1 MPKRIYPRKIYQGSK
16 KKRTFFF
23 FLKLFILLI
32 LLMIVG
38 GIFSFVY
45 FAKDL
50 PRPEKFTERNFVEST
65 KIFDRTGEVLL
76 YEMYGEE
83 KRETV
88 PLDSMSDYIKKAAI
102 SAEDANFY
110 SHYGIDPTGIFRAIR
125 INFQIK
131 KPMYGGSTISQQL
144 IRSTFLTTEKT
155 IERKVREIILT
166 IEVERRYSKDQ
177 ILEWYLNQISFGPNL
192 YGIESAS
199 KTYFQK
205 SAKDLAL
212 NEAACLA
219 ALIQLPSYL
228 SPYGMHKDELMVRK
242 DYVLDR
248 MANEGYITKEEA
260 EDAKK
265 EELKFAEVKR
275 PIKAPHF
282 VFYVQDYL
290 LKTYG
295 RDFLEKGGLKVY
307 TSLDWK
313 LQEKAEQA
321 VKQGVE
327 NNKGFKAHNA
337 SLVSTDPT
345 TGDIL
350 SMVGSKDWFADP
362 YPENCIPG
370 KDCMFDPMVNVST
383 YKIGRQ
389 PGSSFKPFVYATA
402 FSNKDSEGI
411 PINDKYIV
419 VDELT
424 NFGVW
429 GGKEYIPQ
437 NYDGLF
443 RGEVTLRQALAQSLN
458 VASVKVIAYLAG
470 QKESI
475 ETAKRMGITTLTRP
489 ASFYGLSIV
498 LGGGEVKLLDM
509 VSAYGVF
516 ANEGVRIPPIS
527 ILRIED
533 SKGSIIEEKKKTPR
547 KVLAEEPA
555 RIINSI
561 LSDNDARAPMFGY
574 NSLMYFGDYQ
584 VAAKT
589 GTTDNYK
596 DAWIIGYTPSVVTGV
611 WVGNNENTEMA
622 KQPGIVLAG
631 PIWRDFMNTAI
642 YRFPKQD
649 FTPPKETDTIDD
661 SEQKQG

>member
-1 MPKRIYPRKIYQGSK
+1 MPKRIYSREVYQRNK

-23 FLKLFILLI
+23 FLKLLILLI
-32 LLMIVG
+32 LLTVVG
-38 GIFSFVY
+38 GVFSFIY

-65 KIFDRTGEVLL
+65 KIFDRTGEILL

-83 KRETV
+83 KREII
-88 PLDSMSDYIKKAAI
+88 PLDSMSEYIKKAAI

-110 SHYGIDPTGIFRAIR
+110 SHSGIDPTGIFRAIK

-144 IRSTFLTTEKT
+144 IRSTFLTNEKT
-155 IERKVREIILT
+155 IKRKVREIILT

-199 KTYFQK
+199 KAYFQK

-228 SPYGMHKDELMVRK
+228 SPYGEHKDDLMIRK

-248 MANEGYITKEEA
+248 MADEGYITEEEA
-260 EDAKK
+260 ETAQK
-265 EELKFAEVKR
+265 EELKFAEVRR

-307 TSLDWK
+307 TSLDWE
-313 LQEKAEQA
+313 LQEIAEIA
-321 VKQGVE
+321 VEQGVA
-327 NNKGFKAHNA
+327 NNKAYNAHNA
-337 SLVSTDPT
+337 SLVSIDPK
-345 TGDIL
+345 TGEIL
-350 SMVGSKDWFADP
+350 SMVGSKNWFADP
-362 YPENCIPG
+362 YPENCILG
-370 KDCMFDPMVNVST
+370 KTCMFDPMVNVAT
-383 YKIGRQ
+383 YWIGRQ
-389 PGSSFKPFVYATA
+389 PGSAFKPFVYATA
-402 FSNKDSEGI
+402 FSKKDSEGV
-411 PINDKYIV
+411 PIDDKYVV
-419 VDELT
+419 VDEKT

-429 GGKEYIPQ
+429 GGKEYIPR

-458 VASVKVIAYLAG
+458 VPSVKVLAYLAG
-470 QKESI
+470 QEESI
-475 ETAKRMGITTLTRP
+475 ETAKKLGITTLNR
-489 ASFYGLSIV
+489 ASSFYGLSIV

-527 ILRIED
+527 ILKIED
-533 SKGSIIEEKKKTPR
+533 SKGNIIEEKKKTPR

-555 RIINSI
+555 RLINSI
-561 LSDNDARAPMFGY
+561 LSDNNVRAPMFGY

-596 DAWIIGYTPSVVTGV
+596 DAWIIGYTPSVVAGV

-631 PIWRDFMNTAI
+631 PIWREFMNTAI
-642 YRFPKQD
+642 YKFPKQD
-649 FTPPKETDTIDD
+649 FTLPATNEIETDN
-661 SEQKQG
+661 